1 MIDRIVLNILMIAG
15 LTLNFSGSAS
25 ASVTIDDPLSRAN
38 SYLAQGQYFLA
49 EQEANNA
56 LQNAVSKTQQSQ
68 AYGMKGN
75 ILLHLYRYGE
85 AEESLLLAFDLAE
98 DTQHKA
104 GYANSLGVVYHELGD
119 KNKSEQYFTAALA
132 LTGNDSILALQI
144 KLNRLRAQ
152 PQHVE
157 LPLLNELLTQI
168 STVDSP
174 EERVRYYLNLASIA
188 KSHSQQVEQTALEK
202 AQADSARISN
212 NSLRVEILDSLAE
225 LYETQGKDQRAL
237 ELSEQASTLAG
248 QRDVDDLLINIEWRK
263 GKIYRL
269 QERDQDALIAF
280 GKAVDYINNIRRD
293 IPITYESGKSSFI
306 EKLGPIY
313 LDYVRQ
319 LLKKSGGYQE
329 GEAKQRLLQRARE
342 TIEQIKQTE
351 LEDYLG
357 GRCMFEG
364 VVRSELDS
372 IDAQAAILYPIILP
386 DRLELLVGTGK
397 TVRQYT
403 IHASQERI
411 DIEAAA
417 KDIAKSLRTPPSE
430 RTKNYRRS
438 SEELYQWMIA
448 PIEKDLKKESIKTL
462 VIVPDGVLRL
472 VPFAALSDGKQFL
485 VEKYALSVS
494 PGMSLLSSSKDAQK
508 PRHYRMLSAGLKI
521 PGPVV
526 EKLLKQRIDAK
537 FISQDPEG
545 FDEEIKK
552 AQKKLRLPQVETE
565 LKNINNIDALKN
577 ETLLNEQFTVA
588 NFNQQI
594 EGKSYEIIHIASH
607 GEFSSDANSSYL
619 MAYDDT
625 LELDNL
631 KKLLKRDK
639 DTQGGI
645 QLLTFSACQTA
656 EGDDR
661 APLGFTGAALKAEA
675 LSALGSLWPVSDKA
689 TAQLMT
695 NFYQHLTQHRGKAE
709 SLRQAQLEL
718 LNDPDMQDPFYWA
731 PFILVGSWL

>member
-1 MIDRIVLNILMIAG
+1 MTNRIISKILIILG
-15 LTLNFSGSAS
+15 LTFSFSGSVS
-25 ASVTIDDPLSRAN
+25 ASVTIDDMLSRAN

-49 EQEANNA
+49 EQEAENA

-68 AYGMKGN
+68 AHGMKGN
-75 ILLHLYRYGE
+75 ILLHLYRYDDAE
-85 AEESLLLAFDLAE
+85 KSLLIAFSLAEE
-98 DTQHKA
+98 QHKA
-104 GYANSLGVVYHELGD
+104 GYANSLGVIYHKLGD
-119 KNKSEQYFTAALA
+119 KNKSEQYFSEALA
-132 LTGNDSILALQI
+132 LTENNSILVLQI

-152 PQHVE
+152 AYQVG
-157 LPLLNELLTQI
+157 LPLLNELLMQI

-188 KSHSQQVEQTALEK
+188 RSHSQQVEQTALEK
-202 AQADSARISN
+202 AQADSAQIID
-212 NSLRVEILDSLAE
+212 NSLRVEILDSLAD
-225 LYETQGKDQRAL
+225 LYEVQGRNQQAL

-248 QRDVDDLLINIEWRK
+248 QMDVDDLLINIEWRK
-263 GKIYRL
+263 GKIY
-269 QERDQDALIAF
+269 QHQGRDQDALIAF

-293 IPITYESGKSSFI
+293 IPIIYESGKSSFI

-329 GEAKQRLLQRARE
+329 GEAKQQLLQRARE
-342 TIEQIKQTE
+342 AIEQIKQTE

-397 TVRQYT
+397 IVRQYT
-403 IHASQERI
+403 IHTGQERI

-417 KDIAKSLRTPPSE
+417 KNIAKSLRTPPSE
-430 RTKNYRRS
+430 RTENYRHS
-438 SEELYQWMIA
+438 SEELYHWIIA
-448 PIEKDLKKESIKTL
+448 PIEQDLKEKSIKTL
-462 VIVPDGVLRL
+462 VIVPDGKLRL

-485 VEKYALSVS
+485 VEKFALSVS
-494 PGMSLLSSSKDAQK
+494 PGMSLLSNSKNVQK
-508 PRHYRMLSAGLKI
+508 PRQYRMLSAGLKV

-537 FISQDPEG
+537 FINQDPEG

-552 AQKKLRLPQVETE
+552 TQKKLRLPQVETE
-565 LKNINNIDALKN
+565 LKNINNIAALKN

-588 NFNQQI
+588 NFNHQI

-607 GEFSSDANSSYL
+607 GAFSSDANRSYL
-619 MAYDDT
+619 MAYDDI
-625 LELDNL
+625 LELENL

-639 DTQGGI
+639 DSQGSI

-661 APLGFTGAALKAEA
+661 APLGFSGAALKAEA
-675 LSALGSLWPVSDKA
+675 LSALGSLWPVSDMA

-718 LNDPDMQDPFYWA
+718 LNNPDMRDPFYWA